1 VIGRSRRASGAH
13 AAAGVVYLVAA
24 ALAAPAVA
32 QPSSGGAPPP
42 SIEIV
47 VVGRPDAYDR
57 LRALLD
63 RRLSALGSTAWSRA
77 DHVDAGEI
85 LSASPRHALRC
96 WIDLADRRRA
106 RLTFAA
112 RSGERFLVR
121 DFELSGDL
129 DELDRAALA
138 EVIEL
143 SVGALLENERAGLSR
158 DETQALLAR
167 RAPRPGTAPAG
178 PVPAIPPGGPSPL
191 ADAPALVWQGRR
203 FEFGVFYAARAIAD
217 GLPIEHGPGVSAGF
231 SQEIPRWA
239 HGPRLFVGG
248 WASGQVLWPETL
260 SGSTASVR
268 LQTIEA
274 RLGVELGLQRL
285 RLRLGG
291 GWDFVHLSPEAAG
304 VPLAPAESR
313 WTVPFFLE
321 TSIRAAVL
329 HIRSCHLWA
338 SLYADLFPTAV
349 DYGVA
354 DASGNFQAVFS
365 PWRVRPGAAVEFL
378 FP

>member
-1 VIGRSRRASGAH
+1 VIERRRRARGAH
-13 AAAGVVYLVAA
+13 AAAGVVCVVAA
-24 ALAAPAVA
+24 TLAAPAAA
-32 QPSSGGAPPP
+32 QPAAGGAPTPT
-42 SIEIV
+42 IEIV
-47 VVGRPDAYDR
+47 VVGRTDAFER

-77 DHVDAGEI
+77 DYVDAGEI

-96 WIDLADRRRA
+96 WIDLGDRRRA

-112 RSGERFLVR
+112 GSGERFLVR

-167 RAPRPGTAPAG
+167 RAPRPGAAPPG
-178 PVPAIPPGGPSPL
+178 PVPPIQPGGPSPL

-203 FEFGVFYAARAIAD
+203 FELGVFYAGRAVAD
-217 GLPIEHGPGVSAGF
+217 GLPIEHGPGVSAGL
-231 SQEIPRWA
+231 SQEIPRWS

-248 WASGQVLWPETL
+248 WASGQVFWPETL
-260 SGSTASVR
+260 SGSTANVR
-268 LQTIEA
+268 LQTLEA
-274 RLGVELGLQRL
+274 RLGLELGLQRL

-304 VPLAPAESR
+304 VPLAPAEAH
-313 WTVPFFLE
+313 WIAPFFFE
-321 TSIRAAVL
+321 TSLRAAVL
-329 HIRSCHLWA
+329 HIRSCHLWV
-338 SLYADLFPTAV
+338 SLHADIFPTAV
-349 DYGVA
+349 DYGVEDTA
-354 DASGNFQAVFS
+354 GTFQPVFS